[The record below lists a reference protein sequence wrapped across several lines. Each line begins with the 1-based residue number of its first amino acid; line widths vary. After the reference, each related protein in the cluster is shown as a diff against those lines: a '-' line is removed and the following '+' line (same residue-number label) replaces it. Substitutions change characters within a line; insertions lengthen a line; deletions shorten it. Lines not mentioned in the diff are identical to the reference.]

1 MDHNGIFKLFSDHIH
16 NSILKAL
23 RVNSVSHIYDPELCS
38 QREQDSG
45 FNFLSQNY
53 ATQKCLSCPCRTLQ
67 ERPKEDQLLGGAGE
81 IRVICPHQWVRQV
94 IQASPTCENGLI

>member
-23 RVNSVSHIYDPELCS
+23 RVNSVSHIYDPELYS

-45 FNFLSQNY
+45 FDFLSQND
-53 ATQKCLSCPCRTLQ
+53 AAQKCLSCPCRTLQ
-67 ERPKEDQLLGGAGE
+67 ERPKDQLLGGAGE
-81 IRVICPHQWVRQV
+81 IRVICPHQWARQV
-94 IQASPTCENGLI
+94 IQASPTGENRLI